1 MSTLRES
8 DYDEDT
14 GGVVVTPEDDGGGGE
29 ADTGE

>member
-14 GGVVVTPEDDGGGGE
+14 GGVTVTPEDDGGGDADSGE
-29 ADTGE
+29 